1 MKYEHAN
8 LFLHPVQVA
17 SFKLFERQAE
27 LRIFRSDD
35 DRNSYYFTVAFPN
48 IKDEDN
54 DDFVLEKLL
63 NYDQQYVL
71 EKVPKVVYGDN
82 LIVTRVIPD
91 EEDAKKDLIFVQV
104 RVKDTPIFGTAVFWK
119 YSLPGV

>member
-8 LFLHPVQVA
+8 IFLHPIQVT

-27 LRIFRSDD
+27 FRVFRSDD
-35 DRNSYYFTVAFPN
+35 DRNSYYFSVAFPN

-91 EEDAKKDLIFVQV
+91 EEEAKKTLIFVQV
-104 RVKDTPIFGTAVFWK
+104 RVKDTPIFGTAVFDK